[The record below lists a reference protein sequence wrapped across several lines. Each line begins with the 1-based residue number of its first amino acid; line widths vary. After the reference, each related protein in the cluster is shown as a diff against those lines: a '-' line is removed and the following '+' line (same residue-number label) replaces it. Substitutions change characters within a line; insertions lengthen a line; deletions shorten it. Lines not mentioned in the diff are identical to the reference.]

1 MFSIE
6 SKIFKEK
13 LIEVINNC
21 DLPVSLAYYI
31 VKDVYNEY
39 KVYYQE
45 FDDPLIYERRVKGKN
60 NPQDIAFY
68 SSDVHEKPQRSKVK
82 ETAIMKDINNVR
94 KRRS

>member
-31 VKDVYNEY
+31 VKDVYNELNFLY
-39 KVYYQE
+39 TQAIQNKQNNNGRGEEILTIDQNLLEQKNILNNQE
-45 FDDPLIYERRVKGKN
+45 
-60 NPQDIAFY
+60 
-68 SSDVHEKPQRSKVK
+68 EK
-82 ETAIMKDINNVR
+82 E
-94 KRRS
+94 